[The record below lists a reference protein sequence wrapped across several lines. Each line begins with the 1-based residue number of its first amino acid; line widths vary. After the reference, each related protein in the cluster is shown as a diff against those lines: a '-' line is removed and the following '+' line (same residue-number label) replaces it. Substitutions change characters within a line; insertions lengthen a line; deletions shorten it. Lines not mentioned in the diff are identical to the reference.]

1 MRVAVFGGS
10 FDPPTKSHIAVA
22 AGVASHRELQLDEVW
37 LMPAFTHAFG
47 KGMTFYETRMEMCT
61 IAAKWDARIKVAA
74 FESMA
79 ARSESGLQDSTF
91 KTAMF
96 LARTFSDIEF
106 KFIIGMDNAVDFDR
120 WLYHDQLRDQ
130 FSFIVVPR
138 KGYEHRPDAWYM
150 QDGRH
155 TYLADVDSV
164 GMSSTQMREALYG
177 WVDRSG
183 EIPQVLQDGLDQ
195 NVLKYIVDRGLYLSH
210 MKFRFLKNVLVYGVN
225 HWAGEVHEFD
235 PVTDRLTENV
245 LEMCIGHG
253 ARFPL
258 KIGDEVELLP
268 ASDAKKKCPRCG
280 FELP

>member
-1 MRVAVFGGS
+1 MRVAVLGGS

-22 AGVASHRELQLDEVW
+22 AGVASHKELQLEEVW

-47 KGMTFYETRMEMCT
+47 KSMTFFETRMEMCT

-106 KFIIGMDNAVDFDR
+106 KFIIGMDNAIDLHR
-120 WLYHDQLRDQ
+120 WLYYEELRSR

-138 KGYEHRPDAWYM
+138 KGFEHIPDAWYLR
-150 QDGRH
+150 GRYAEKYKDSGEGPH
-155 TYLADVDSV
+155 HEYLPDIDLMGV
-164 GMSSTQMREALYG
+164 SSTQMREALYG

-195 NVLKYIVDRGLYLSH
+195 NVLKCIVERGLYQAS
-210 MKFRFLKNVLVYGVN
+210 
-225 HWAGEVHEFD
+225 
-235 PVTDRLTENV
+235 P
-245 LEMCIGHG
+245 
-253 ARFPL
+253 
-258 KIGDEVELLP
+258 P
-268 ASDAKKKCPRCG
+268 A
-280 FELP
+280 